1 MSIKTQR
8 CKNILRQYK
17 SHGLKSTCTR
27 IQYFNIFDHLA
38 DSKMLFLIVSLLVL
52 SFVVAETI
60 TEVSDII

>member
-1 MSIKTQR
+1 MTNFVDSD
-8 CKNILRQYK
+8 L
-17 SHGLKSTCTR
+17 GFWEFL
-27 IQYFNIFDHLA
+27 FNIFDHLA